1 MTGYTLSR
9 GGTRNETLDEL
20 VGRDRKYQE
29 DVLQPGGATVGKR
42 AQKKHNNNNK
52 RNEENIKQHNNCEL
66 RCHL

>member
-29 DVLQPGGATVGKR
+29 DVLQPGGATVGKK
-42 AQKKHNNNNK
+42 AQKKNNNK
-52 RNEENIKQHNNCEL
+52 RNEKNIKQHNNCEL

>member
-29 DVLQPGGATVGKR
+29 DVLQPGGATV
-42 AQKKHNNNNK
+42 AKKHRK
-52 RNEENIKQHNNCEL
+52 STTTTTTTRGTRKI
-66 RCHL
+66 